1 MIQRNNQAMLI
12 ITHRRSLA
20 ERHVNM
26 IAFSSVVGIGLFL
39 RAGVV
44 ISYGGPGVA
53 VCAYLITG
61 SVMWS
66 AMGCLGEMAALFPVK
81 GAVFDF
87 PGRFID
93 EAVGYAVGWMAW

>member
-1 MIQRNNQAMLI
+1 MTNER
-12 ITHRRSLA
+12 HRRTLT

-39 RAGVV
+39 QAGKV
-44 ISYGGPGVA
+44 IYYAGPGLTIFV
-53 VCAYLITG
+53 YLITG
-61 SVMWS
+61 TVMWS
-66 AMGCLGEMAALFPVK
+66 AMACLGEMTALFPVK

-87 PGRFID
+87 PGRFLD